1 MKLEAES
8 CVPAS
13 ARILTIRYGHMVSL
27 SNETLSAI
35 SPKLVFLKL
44 ANVTYQS
51 ISPDFLSQSSIRL
64 LYLNNI
70 NLKAAPIFWKG
81 LASLVVLD
89 LNDTEITEIPTLSGS
104 KNLRRL
110 SMNRNKIFEILPDVL
125 ANAGERLT
133 SLLLRNNYIR
143 KLHPRCF
150 FGLSNLEELDL
161 SNNFLNN
168 LPPNRFQD
176 LHSLRVLFVFRN
188 NIHTISTLVGVKPA
202 LIIWIDRNRNCSSFD
217 LGSNITC
224 RPVQARNAYAKIF
237 ILEDRFDDCSSS
249 TCFNATC
256 LDLTGSFTC
265 KHPATEFTKRII
277 CRE

>member
-1 MKLEAES
+1 MRPCVRQDIDHPRQSHGFAVKWNSFRNIAETSLSEACQRYLPVNFLWLSLAIFNPVAIFKQHQLES
-8 CVPAS
+8 C
-13 ARILTIRYGHMVSL
+13 T
-27 SNETLSAI
+27 
-35 SPKLVFLKL
+35 
-44 ANVTYQS
+44 
-51 ISPDFLSQSSIRL
+51 DFLGRL
-64 LYLNNI
+64 GQPRRARPQRHGNHLDSNS
-70 NLKAAPIFWKG
+70 FWIKKS
-81 LASLVVLD
+81 A
-89 LNDTEITEIPTLSGS
+89 TTL
-104 KNLRRL
+104 
-110 SMNRNKIFEILPDVL
+110 MNRNKIFEILPDVL

-150 FGLSNLEELDL
+150 FGQINLEELDL
-161 SNNFLNN
+161 SNNFLNS

-188 NIHTISTLVGVKPA
+188 NIHTISTLVGVQPA

-249 TCFNATC
+249 TCFDATC
-256 LDLTGSFTC
+256 SDLTGSFTC